1 MELLQTVSKTR
12 VQEHLERILQ
22 SSEFRNSLRMR
33 RFLSFVV
40 EAALDG
46 TADSLKEQVI
56 GVAVFDRDPSSFDPR
71 TDPIVRNDARRLR
84 RKLEVYYASEGQ
96 FDGLRI
102 EIPKGGYAPAFIETG
117 TVEPLPALPQLRK
130 PFWGL
135 RVKTAAAG
143 LVLLCLLLAGLRL
156 SFSRTPNQEAY
167 QKYVLGR
174 QILKEDYK
182 PRSIPLLQQ
191 AIQLDPKFAEGY
203 AGLGVAYSM
212 AVSRH
217 QLPREGNLAHAKEL
231 FQKALELDPN
241 SAEAYSGLG
250 ALEAVMNADFFAA
263 EHWFQRSLAARPK
276 DAFTHFSYAR
286 LMLLPTGRLDRAASE
301 LTKAIA
307 SEPSNAE
314 TYLLLCRTHVYRRD
328 WERAI
333 AAGVTALQL
342 STENSD
348 FSFEELAE
356 AYAFA
361 GRWDRFIALRNQY
374 FTTGPDLLW
383 TQLLQANGIGDRTQ
397 VRQISSQLLTG
408 ETNEFKRAILFSL
421 RDDLPGVI
429 ASLQKANEM
438 HPVETRMQARNS
450 PYFDAFRSRP
460 EFQAL
465 LRSMR
470 LLS

>member
-1 MELLQTVSKTR
+1 MELLQTVSKAR

-33 RFLSFVV
+33 RFLAFVI

-46 TADSLKEQVI
+46 TADDLKEQVI
-56 GVAVFDRDPSSFDPR
+56 GVAVFDKDPSNFDPR

-84 RKLEVYYASEGQ
+84 RKLEIYYASENQ

-117 TVEPLPALPQLRK
+117 IVEPLPALPQLRR
-130 PFWGL
+130 PSWGL
-135 RVKTAAAG
+135 GAKTAAAG
-143 LVLLCLLLAGLRL
+143 LVFLCLFAASLQL
-156 SFSRTPNQEAY
+156 SFSRTPSREAY

-182 PRSIPLLQQ
+182 LRAIPFLQQ

-231 FQKALELDPN
+231 FQKALELDSN

-250 ALEAVMNADFFAA
+250 VLEAIMNADFFAS
-263 EHWFQRSLAARPK
+263 EHWYQRSLATRPQ
-276 DAFTHFSYAR
+276 DAFTHFTYAR
-286 LMLLPTGRLDRAASE
+286 LMLLPLGRLDQASGE
-301 LTKAIA
+301 ITK
-307 SEPSNAE
+307 SLEFEPPTAE
-314 TYLLLCRTHVYRRD
+314 RYLLLCRTHVYRRD

-333 AAGVTALQL
+333 AAGVAALQL
-342 STENSD
+342 STENSVYN
-348 FSFEELAE
+348 FEELAE

-361 GRWDRFIALRNQY
+361 GRWDQFAAIRNQY
-374 FTTGPDLLW
+374 FTTEPDHLW
-383 TQLLQANGIGDRTQ
+383 TQLLQANGVDDRAQ
-397 VRQISSQLLTG
+397 VAQLTNRLLTG
-408 ETNEFKRAILFSL
+408 ETDEFKRAVLFSL
-421 RDDLPGVI
+421 RDDLSDAI
-429 ASLQKANEM
+429 ASLQKANEIR
-438 HPVETRMQARNS
+438 PVETRMQARNS
-450 PYFDAFRSRP
+450 PYFDAFRPRP